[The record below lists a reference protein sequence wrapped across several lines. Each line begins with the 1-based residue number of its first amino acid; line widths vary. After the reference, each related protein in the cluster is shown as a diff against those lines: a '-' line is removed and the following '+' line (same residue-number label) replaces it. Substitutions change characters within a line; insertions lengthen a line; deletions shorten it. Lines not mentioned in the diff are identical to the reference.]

1 MIPKEIIK
9 KVRHIEIRT
18 KGLVNDLFGGD
29 YHSIFKGRGMTF
41 SEVREYVA
49 GDDIRMIDWNVT
61 ARNEVPFVKIFEEER
76 ELTVYLLVDVSQSGN
91 FGTINQFKSEL
102 AAEIAAV
109 LGFSA
114 IKNQDKVGLILFSDD
129 IEKYI
134 APKKNKSHI
143 LRVIREV
150 LFNKPTSSGTSIQ
163 AGIDFLLN
171 VAKRKSV
178 VFLISDFLDENY
190 WKSLKLANNK
200 HDMIGIR
207 ISDPAEE
214 FIPNI
219 GLIKVED
226 PETKEKIWVDISS
239 KKDRDSHLSE
249 IQNKWNDFQEE
260 CNRNQFDVIDVS
272 TERDYV
278 EPLMDFFR
286 KRENVYSK

>member
-18 KGLVNDLFGGD
+18 KGLVNDLFGGE

-61 ARNEVPFVKIFEEER
+61 ARNDAPFVKIFEEER

-91 FGTINQFKSEL
+91 FGTVNQFKSEL
-102 AAEIAAV
+102 AAELAAV

-129 IEKYI
+129 VEKYI

-150 LFNKPTSSGTSIQ
+150 LFNKPASSGTSIQ
-163 AGIDFLLN
+163 AGIDFLMN

-178 VFLISDFLDENY
+178 VFLISDFIDQGY

-207 ISDPAEE
+207 ISDPAELLV
-214 FIPNI
+214 PDI
-219 GLIKVED
+219 GLIKIQD
-226 PETKEKIWVDISS
+226 PETNEKIWVDVSS
-239 KKDRDSHLSE
+239 NKDRENLSRSINE
-249 IQNKWNDFQEE
+249 KWDIFERE
-260 CNRNQFDVIDVS
+260 CSRNQFDVINIS
-272 TERDYV
+272 TEKDYV
-278 EPLMDFFR
+278 NPLMNFFQ
-286 KRENVYSK
+286 KREKRF

>member
-18 KGLVNDLFGGD
+18 KGLVNDLFGGE

-61 ARNEVPFVKIFEEER
+61 ARNDAPFVKIFEEER

-102 AAEIAAV
+102 AAELAAV

-114 IKNQDKVGLILFSDD
+114 IKNQDKVGLILFSDEV
-129 IEKYI
+129 EKYI
-134 APKKNKSHI
+134 SPKKNKSHV

-150 LFNKPTSSGTSIQ
+150 LFNKPASSGTSIQ
-163 AGIDFLLN
+163 AGIDFLMN

-178 VFLISDFLDENY
+178 VFLISDFIDQGY

-207 ISDPAEE
+207 ISDPAEQL
-214 FIPNI
+214 IPDI
-219 GLIKVED
+219 GLIKIQD
-226 PETKEKIWVDISS
+226 PETNEKIWVDVSS
-239 KKDRDSHLSE
+239 NKDRENLSRRVNE
-249 IQNKWNDFQEE
+249 KWDIFERE
-260 CNRNQFDVIDVS
+260 CSRNQFDVINIS
-272 TERDYV
+272 TEKDYV
-278 EPLMDFFR
+278 NPLMNFFQ
-286 KRENVYSK
+286 KREKRF

>member
-18 KGLVNDLFGGD
+18 KGLVNDLFGGE

-41 SEVREYVA
+41 SEVREYVS

-61 ARNEVPFVKIFEEER
+61 ARNDAPYVKIFEEER

-91 FGTINQFKSEL
+91 FGTVNQFKSEL

-134 APKKNKSHI
+134 TPKKNKSHI

-150 LFNKPTSSGTSIQ
+150 LFNKPNNSRTSIQ
-163 AGIDFLLN
+163 SGIDFLLN

-214 FIPNI
+214 LIPNM
-219 GLIKVED
+219 GLIKIED
-226 PETKEKIWVDISS
+226 PETKEKVWVDISS
-239 KKDRDSHLSE
+239 KKDRVRHLST
-249 IQNKWNDFQEE
+249 IQKKWNDFQEE

-272 TERDYV
+272 TQRDYV
-278 EPLMDFFR
+278 EPLMEFFK
-286 KRENVYSK
+286 KREKRL

>member
-18 KGLVNDLFGGD
+18 KGLVNDLFGGE

-61 ARNEVPFVKIFEEER
+61 ARNDAPFVKIFEEER

-102 AAEIAAV
+102 AAELAAV

-114 IKNQDKVGLILFSDD
+114 IKNQDKVGLILFSDKV
-129 IEKYI
+129 EKYI
-134 APKKNKSHI
+134 SPKKNKSHV

-150 LFNKPTSSGTSIQ
+150 LFNKPASSGTSIQ
-163 AGIDFLLN
+163 EGIDFLMN

-178 VFLISDFLDENY
+178 VFLISDFIDQGY

-207 ISDPAEE
+207 ISDPAELLV
-214 FIPNI
+214 PDI
-219 GLIKVED
+219 GLIKVQD
-226 PETKEKIWVDISS
+226 PETNEKIWVDVSSS
-239 KKDRDSHLSE
+239 KDRENLSKSVQE
-249 IQNKWNDFQEE
+249 KWDFFEKE
-260 CNRNQFDVIDVS
+260 CSRNQFDVINIS
-272 TERDYV
+272 TEKDYV
-278 EPLMDFFR
+278 NPLMNFFQ
-286 KRENVYSK
+286 KREKRF

>member
-18 KGLVNDLFGGD
+18 KGLVNDLFGGE

-61 ARNEVPFVKIFEEER
+61 ARNEAPFVKIFEEER
-76 ELTVYLLVDVSQSGN
+76 ELTVYLLIDVSQSGN

-129 IEKYI
+129 VEKYI

-150 LFNKPTSSGTSIQ
+150 LFNKPASSGTSIQ
-163 AGIDFLLN
+163 AGIDFLMN

-178 VFLISDFLDENY
+178 VFLISDFIDQGY

-214 FIPNI
+214 LIPDI
-219 GLIKVED
+219 GLIKIQD
-226 PETKEKIWVDISS
+226 PETNEKIWVDVSS
-239 KKDRDSHLSE
+239 NKDRENLSRSVNE
-249 IQNKWNDFQEE
+249 KWDIFERE
-260 CNRNQFDVIDVS
+260 CSRNQFDVINIS
-272 TERDYV
+272 TEKDYV
-278 EPLMDFFR
+278 NPLMNFFQ
-286 KRENVYSK
+286 KREKRF

>member
-18 KGLVNDLFGGD
+18 KGLVNDLFGGE

-61 ARNEVPFVKIFEEER
+61 ARNEAPFVKIFEEER

-150 LFNKPTSSGTSIQ
+150 LFNKPASSGTSIQ
-163 AGIDFLLN
+163 AGIDFLMN

-178 VFLISDFLDENY
+178 VFLISDFIDQGY

-207 ISDPAEE
+207 ISDPAELL
-214 FIPNI
+214 IPDI
-219 GLIKVED
+219 GLIKVQD
-226 PETKEKIWVDISS
+226 PETNEKIWVDVSS
-239 KKDRDSHLSE
+239 NKDRENLSRSVNE
-249 IQNKWNDFQEE
+249 KWDIFERE
-260 CNRNQFDVIDVS
+260 CSRNQFDVINIS
-272 TERDYV
+272 TGKDYV
-278 EPLMDFFR
+278 NPLMNFFR
-286 KRENVYSK
+286 KREKRF

>member
-18 KGLVNDLFGGD
+18 KGLVNDLFGGE

-61 ARNEVPFVKIFEEER
+61 ARNDAPFVKIFEEER

-150 LFNKPTSSGTSIQ
+150 LFNKPASSGTSIQ
-163 AGIDFLLN
+163 AGINFLMN

-178 VFLISDFLDENY
+178 VFLISDFIDQGY

-207 ISDPAEE
+207 ISDPAE
-214 FIPNI
+214 ILVPDI
-219 GLIKVED
+219 GLIKVQD
-226 PETKEKIWVDISS
+226 PETNEKIWVDVSS
-239 KKDRDSHLSE
+239 NKDRKNLSRSVNE
-249 IQNKWNDFQEE
+249 KWDIFERE
-260 CNRNQFDVIDVS
+260 CSRNQFDVINIS
-272 TERDYV
+272 TEKDYV
-278 EPLMDFFR
+278 NPLMNFFQ
-286 KRENVYSK
+286 KRENRF

>member
-18 KGLVNDLFGGD
+18 KGLVNDLFGGE

-61 ARNEVPFVKIFEEER
+61 ARNEAPFVKIFEEER

-150 LFNKPTSSGTSIQ
+150 LFNKPASSGTSIQ
-163 AGIDFLLN
+163 AGIDFLMN

-178 VFLISDFLDENY
+178 VFLISDFIDQGY

-207 ISDPAEE
+207 ISDPAEQL
-214 FIPNI
+214 IPDI
-219 GLIKVED
+219 GLIKIQD
-226 PETKEKIWVDISS
+226 PETNEKIWVDVSS
-239 KKDRDSHLSE
+239 NKDRENLSRRVNE
-249 IQNKWNDFQEE
+249 KWDIFERE
-260 CNRNQFDVIDVS
+260 CSRNQFDVINIS
-272 TERDYV
+272 TEKDYV
-278 EPLMDFFR
+278 NPLMNFFQ
-286 KRENVYSK
+286 KREKRF

>member
-1 MIPKEIIK
+1 MIPKEIIR

-18 KGLVNDLFGGD
+18 KGLVNDLFGGE

-41 SEVREYVA
+41 SEVREYVS

-61 ARNEVPFVKIFEEER
+61 ARNNAPFVKIFEEER

-91 FGTINQFKSEL
+91 FGTVNQFKSEL

-150 LFNKPTSSGTSIQ
+150 LFNKPASSGTSIQ
-163 AGIDFLLN
+163 AGIDFLMN

-178 VFLISDFLDENY
+178 VFLISDFIDQGY

-207 ISDPAEE
+207 ISDPAELLV
-214 FIPNI
+214 PDI
-219 GLIKVED
+219 GLIKVQD
-226 PETKEKIWVDISS
+226 PETNEKIWVDVSS
-239 KKDRDSHLSE
+239 NKDRENLSKSVQE
-249 IQNKWNDFQEE
+249 KWDIFEKE
-260 CNRNQFDVIDVS
+260 CSRNQFDVINIS
-272 TERDYV
+272 TEKDYV
-278 EPLMDFFR
+278 NPLMNFFQ
-286 KRENVYSK
+286 KREKRF

>member
-18 KGLVNDLFGGD
+18 KGLVNDLFGGE

-61 ARNEVPFVKIFEEER
+61 ARNEAPFVKIFEEER

-150 LFNKPTSSGTSIQ
+150 LFNKPASSGTSIQ
-163 AGIDFLLN
+163 AGIDFLMN

-178 VFLISDFLDENY
+178 VFLISDFIDQGY

-207 ISDPAEE
+207 ISDPAEQL
-214 FIPNI
+214 IPDI
-219 GLIKVED
+219 GLIKIQD
-226 PETKEKIWVDISS
+226 PETNEKIWVDVSS
-239 KKDRDSHLSE
+239 NKDRENLSRSVNE
-249 IQNKWNDFQEE
+249 KWDIFEKE
-260 CNRNQFDVIDVS
+260 CSRNQFDVINIS
-272 TERDYV
+272 TGKDYV
-278 EPLMDFFR
+278 NPLMNFFR
-286 KRENVYSK
+286 KREKRF

>member
-18 KGLVNDLFGGD
+18 KGLVNDLFGGE

-61 ARNEVPFVKIFEEER
+61 ARNNAPFVKIFEEER

-102 AAEIAAV
+102 AAELAAV

-114 IKNQDKVGLILFSDD
+114 IKNQDKVGLILFSDE

-134 APKKNKSHI
+134 SPKKNKSHV

-150 LFNKPTSSGTSIQ
+150 LFNKPASSGTSIQ
-163 AGIDFLLN
+163 AGIDFLMN

-178 VFLISDFLDENY
+178 VFLISDFIDQGY

-207 ISDPAEE
+207 ISDPAELLV
-214 FIPNI
+214 PDI
-219 GLIKVED
+219 GLIKVQD
-226 PETKEKIWVDISS
+226 PETNEKIWVDVSSS
-239 KKDRDSHLSE
+239 KDRENLSKSVQE
-249 IQNKWNDFQEE
+249 KWDFFEKE
-260 CNRNQFDVIDVS
+260 CSRNQFDVINIS
-272 TERDYV
+272 TEKDYV
-278 EPLMDFFR
+278 NPLMNFFQ
-286 KRENVYSK
+286 KREKRF

>member
-18 KGLVNDLFGGD
+18 KGLVNDLFGGE

-41 SEVREYVA
+41 SEVREYVS

-61 ARNEVPFVKIFEEER
+61 ARNNTPYVKIFEEER

-91 FGTINQFKSEL
+91 FGTVNQFKSEL

-114 IKNQDKVGLILFSDD
+114 IKNQDKVGLILFSDEV
-129 IEKYI
+129 EKYI
-134 APKKNKSHI
+134 VPKKNKSHI

-150 LFNKPTSSGTSIQ
+150 LFNKPRNSGTSIQ
-163 AGIDFLLN
+163 SGIDFLLN

-178 VFLISDFLDENY
+178 VFLISDFLDKNY

-214 FIPNI
+214 LIPNM
-219 GLIKVED
+219 GLIKIED
-226 PETKEKIWVDISS
+226 PETKKKVWVDISS
-239 KKDRDSHLSE
+239 KKDRVKHLST
-249 IQNKWNDFQEE
+249 IQKKWNDFQEE

-272 TERDYV
+272 TQRDYV
-278 EPLMDFFR
+278 EPLMEFFK
-286 KRENVYSK
+286 KREKRL

>member
-1 MIPKEIIK
+1 MIPKEIIR

-18 KGLVNDLFGGD
+18 KGLVNDLFGGE

-41 SEVREYVA
+41 SEVREYVS

-61 ARNEVPFVKIFEEER
+61 ARNNAPFVKIFEEER

-91 FGTINQFKSEL
+91 FGTVNQFKSEL

-214 FIPNI
+214 LIPNI

-226 PETKEKIWVDISS
+226 PETEEKIWVDISS
-239 KKDRDSHLSE
+239 KKDRDSHLNE

-286 KRENVYSK
+286 KREKRL

>member
-18 KGLVNDLFGGD
+18 KGLVNDLFGGE

-41 SEVREYVA
+41 SEVREYVS

-61 ARNEVPFVKIFEEER
+61 ARNNTPYVKIFEEER

-91 FGTINQFKSEL
+91 FGTVNQFKSEL

-114 IKNQDKVGLILFSDD
+114 IKNQDKVGLILFSDEV
-129 IEKYI
+129 EKYI
-134 APKKNKSHI
+134 VPKKNKSHI

-150 LFNKPTSSGTSIQ
+150 LFNKPTNSGTSIQ

-178 VFLISDFLDENY
+178 VFLISDFLDKNY

-214 FIPNI
+214 LIPNM
-219 GLIKVED
+219 GLIKIED
-226 PETKEKIWVDISS
+226 PETKEKVWVDISS
-239 KKDRDSHLSE
+239 KKDRVKHLST
-249 IQNKWNDFQEE
+249 IQKKWNDFQEE

-272 TERDYV
+272 TQRDYV
-278 EPLMDFFR
+278 EPLMEFFK
-286 KRENVYSK
+286 KREKRL

>member
-18 KGLVNDLFGGD
+18 KGLVNDLFGGE

-61 ARNEVPFVKIFEEER
+61 ARNEAPFVKIFEEER

-150 LFNKPTSSGTSIQ
+150 LFNKPASSGTSIQ
-163 AGIDFLLN
+163 AGIDFLMN

-178 VFLISDFLDENY
+178 VFLISDFIDQGY

-207 ISDPAEE
+207 ISDPAEQL
-214 FIPNI
+214 IPDI
-219 GLIKVED
+219 GLIKIQD
-226 PETKEKIWVDISS
+226 PETNEKIWVDVSS
-239 KKDRDSHLSE
+239 NKDRENLSRSVNE
-249 IQNKWNDFQEE
+249 KWDIFERE
-260 CNRNQFDVIDVS
+260 CSRNQFDVINIS
-272 TERDYV
+272 TGKDYV
-278 EPLMDFFR
+278 NPLMNFFQ
-286 KRENVYSK
+286 KREKRF